1 MRLLVILSVF
11 FLNISNVYAENLERC
26 IWKKEL
32 MLDANATSR
41 KEMELTRI
49 ET

>member
-1 MRLLVILSVF
+1 MEEQEKKVDDAF
-11 FLNISNVYAENLERC
+11 GELERC